1 MISFYL
7 KNHASNKKILLIK
20 IYMLHEKK
28 CINKKR
34 ILLNINAHKLKKTFS
49 ILGSY
54 IIIYEIIVNI
64 IYIKKEVILLV
75 GKTTEGYF
83 MGKYFKY
90 NFNFLFIVNFN

>member
-34 ILLNINAHKLKKTFS
+34 ILLNINAHKLKK
-49 ILGSY
+49 
-54 IIIYEIIVNI
+54 
-64 IYIKKEVILLV
+64 KKHLA
-75 GKTTEGYF
+75 Y
-83 MGKYFKY
+83 
-90 NFNFLFIVNFN
+90 